1 MFLNNIKKAFR
12 LKCFFILLVESKEKM
27 LENIHRYIFTFRGDI
42 MKNDKFLGNG
52 QNLGVRKERL
62 YYLDYLKLFLI
73 TIVVS
78 HHSLEAYM
86 PKSEWQYKDIVQSRW
101 LENIHVINMTFL
113 MGIFFF
119 ISGYLVVNS
128 IKKRSAKDFI
138 LSKAKYLLSPIILIG
153 AVIVPLQNYIVGR
166 AMNKINSSFFDY
178 YIKIYWGTGIMTYEH
193 GWYVLSLFLFS
204 ILYLVF
210 KSVIGEKAIKSI
222 GRLSFKK
229 LFIISIVIA
238 ACTCVMHM
246 YYSFDQWIVV
256 LGFIGLE
263 PVHYPQYI
271 ILFITGA
278 IAYENNWLDQITDKM
293 GWTALSFGLA
303 VVAFICCKDLFNIE
317 IINKIYASYYIYEAF
332 VAIAICIGLLF
343 IFKKYF
349 NGENK
354 VFAELSKCTFGV
366 YVWHIFFVFIFQL
379 LLGQCK
385 LAAMLK
391 YLIVTILSIITTF
404 TFVYLKK
411 KLINGR

>member
-52 QNLGVRKERL
+52 QNLGVKKERL

-166 AMNKINSSFFDY
+166 AMNNINSS
-178 YIKIYWGTGIMTYEH
+178 
-193 GWYVLSLFLFS
+193 
-204 ILYLVF
+204 ILGNRNY
-210 KSVIGEKAIKSI
+210 
-222 GRLSFKK
+222 
-229 LFIISIVIA
+229 
-238 ACTCVMHM
+238 
-246 YYSFDQWIVV
+246 
-256 LGFIGLE
+256 
-263 PVHYPQYI
+263 
-271 ILFITGA
+271 
-278 IAYENNWLDQITDKM
+278 
-293 GWTALSFGLA
+293 
-303 VVAFICCKDLFNIE
+303 DL
-317 IINKIYASYYIYEAF
+317 
-332 VAIAICIGLLF
+332 
-343 IFKKYF
+343 
-349 NGENK
+349 
-354 VFAELSKCTFGV
+354 
-366 YVWHIFFVFIFQL
+366 
-379 LLGQCK
+379 
-385 LAAMLK
+385 
-391 YLIVTILSIITTF
+391 
-404 TFVYLKK
+404 
-411 KLINGR
+411 